1 MKEPATSYQLPATTG
16 RRGFLVRTGIG
27 LPAALLAPAAMGAA
41 RKQPS
46 LATWSGV
53 RAQFDLAR
61 DTTHMASMLFASHPR
76 PVREAIARHRAGF
89 DANPAHYLYD
99 NRWDFEANVL
109 TAAAA
114 YLDVD
119 PTEIALTDSTTMGLA
134 MLYSGLR
141 LNEGQEVLTTPHDH
155 YSTRESLRLR
165 AIRSGGSIREVA
177 LYRDIATVTQ
187 DEIVESVV
195 KALRPKTRVLAV
207 TWVHSATGLKLPVR
221 RIADALAR
229 ENAARDEG
237 DRVLLCVDGVHGIG
251 VEDVS
256 LRDLGCDFFVA
267 GCHKWL
273 FGPRGTGFVWGR
285 SEAWRSVVP
294 TIPTF
299 GGGMDGPGAVMT
311 PGGFHS
317 FEHRWALAEAFE
329 FQTEIGR
336 SRVSARVHELNER
349 LKRGLAEMKHV
360 RLRTPMSYDLSAGIV
375 CFEVEGMSTFET
387 VERLRER
394 RVVGSVAPYASRYAR
409 LTPGLVNSE
418 REVDRVLA
426 EIRSM
431 AGASGSPAPPRPPL
445 EPS

>member
-1 MKEPATSYQLPATTG
+1 MSVD
-16 RRGFLVRTGIG
+16 RRRFLVRTGLA
-27 LPAALLAPAAMGAA
+27 LPAGLLATAAGAGQK
-41 RKQPS
+41 RPS
-46 LATWSGV
+46 LATWTGV

-61 DTTHMASMLFASHPR
+61 DTTHLACMLFASHPR
-76 PVREAIARHRAGF
+76 PVRDAIARHRAGF

-114 YLDVD
+114 YLGVD

-141 LNEGQEVLTTPHDH
+141 LREGQEVLMTPHDH

-165 AIRSGGSIREVA
+165 AIRSGGLVREVP
-177 LYRDIATVTQ
+177 LYRDLATVSQ
-187 DEIVESVV
+187 DEIVDSVMR
-195 KALRPKTRVLAV
+195 AIRPKTRVVAL
-207 TWVHSATGLKLPVR
+207 TWVHSATGLKLPIR
-221 RIADALAR
+221 RIADALAS
-229 ENAARDEG
+229 ENAGRGET

-251 VEDVS
+251 AEDVS

-285 SEAWRSVVP
+285 SEAWSAVVP

-299 GGGMDGPGAVMT
+299 GGGTDGPGAAMT

-329 FQTEIGR
+329 FQMEITR
-336 SRVSARVHELNER
+336 SRVSGRVHELNDR
-349 LKRGLAEMKHV
+349 LKQGLAEMKHV
-360 RLRTPMSYDLSAGIV
+360 RLRTPLAHELSAGIV
-375 CFEVEGMSTFET
+375 CFEVDAMSTSEV

-394 RVVGSVAPYASRYAR
+394 RIVGSVAPYASHYAR
-409 LTPGLVNSE
+409 LTPGIVNSE
-418 REVDRVLA
+418 REVDRALA
-426 EIRSM
+426 EIRAMVRPS
-431 AGASGSPAPPRPPL
+431 SSPTAPPRETAPPA
-445 EPS
+445 